1 MGKIRLGSHVK
12 DIINGRTGTAYER
25 VIWLFGCDHIVVLPD
40 MGADKKEIEYGL
52 IMGIPYDEQRLEE
65 LDDTKEELILTETRG
80 KQDSFFGKEAEDKVT
95 GFKGIIVG
103 RKVALFGV
111 DQYAI
116 QPKGGKKGSVKK
128 AKWFDEGRLNILGK
142 GVEVEEVTAE
152 KPGGCEYIPTVYA

>member
-1 MGKIRLGSHVK
+1 MSKIRLGSHVK

-40 MGADKKEIEYGL
+40 FGAEKKEIEYGA

-65 LDDTKEELILTETRG
+65 LDDTREELIIDENKG
-80 KQDSFFGKEAEDKVT
+80 NQEKFFGKEAEDKVT

-103 RKVALFGV
+103 RKVPLFGV

-116 QPKGGKKGSVKK
+116 QPKAEKNGSVKK
-128 AKWFDEGRLNILGK
+128 AKWFDEGRLKIIGEGVGK
-142 GVEVEEVTAE
+142 EDVTAA